1 MGSELEKYG
10 SLPVGAAQM
19 FQMVQ
24 DRGKIH
30 VLIGIGSGG
39 VQSHKGGNLLWIFR
53 GPVQCLQKPHAVGR
67 QHHWKRVLQCGQYPA
82 VLLHHGVH
90 IPGGLGQ
97 ITESIAEFGGDQDGV
112 PFSQGIGQR
121 GVFQSGEEDIGAGQN
136 HKCDRP

>member
-1 MGSELEKYG
+1 
-10 SLPVGAAQM
+10 M

-121 GVFQSGEEDIGAGQN
+121 GVFQSREEDIGAGQD